1 MDKERIRNAYINCLN
16 ITKSTAKNFYYSFL
30 LLPPKQKFAMFAIYS
45 FCRVAD
51 DMADSNL
58 EADKK
63 FYELEL
69 FEEKF
74 KSMLNNKKIEDDLF
88 IALRHTFDNF
98 KLDADN
104 FFQLIEGVEIDIV
117 KNRYRNF
124 GELYLYCYKVAV
136 SVALICFD
144 IFIKEEDKPVEFG
157 INLGIAL
164 QLTNIIR
171 DIKEDKDNNRIYLPT
186 EDLQRFEYSEN
197 DLFDEKINSNFIKL
211 IKFQIARA
219 KEYYNIAEKSM
230 PTKYKKNLY
239 TLLTIKDM
247 YFNLLLSIEKNPEL
261 LFYKRFSLNTSYK
274 IYIALKNYF
283 SVILL

>member
-1 MDKERIRNAYINCLN
+1 
-16 ITKSTAKNFYYSFL
+16 
-30 LLPPKQKFAMFAIYS
+30 
-45 FCRVAD
+45 
-51 DMADSNL
+51 
-58 EADKK
+58 
-63 FYELEL
+63 
-69 FEEKF
+69 
-74 KSMLNNKKIEDDLF
+74 
-88 IALRHTFDNF
+88 
-98 KLDADN
+98 
-104 FFQLIEGVEIDIV
+104 
-117 KNRYRNF
+117 
-124 GELYLYCYKVAV
+124 
-136 SVALICFD
+136 
-144 IFIKEEDKPVEFG
+144 VEFG

-171 DIKEDKDNNRIYLPT
+171 DIKEDKDNNRIYLPA

-247 YFNLLLSIEKNPEL
+247 YYNLLLSIEKNPEL
-261 LFYKRFSLNTSYK
+261 LFYKRFSLNTVYK

-283 SVILL
+283 SVMLL